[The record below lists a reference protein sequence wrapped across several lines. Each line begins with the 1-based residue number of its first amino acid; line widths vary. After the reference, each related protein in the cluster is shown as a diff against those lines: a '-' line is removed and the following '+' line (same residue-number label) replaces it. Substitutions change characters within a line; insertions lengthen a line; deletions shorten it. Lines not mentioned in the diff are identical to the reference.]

1 MTRLE
6 IESEFAAPEADVLT
20 TLPSELSLRNVR
32 FDLTTFS
39 FLVPAKPGAPWNY
52 TSSTASGVDLRWRSV
67 TGSVQESYT
76 VSWNPAS
83 PDGTN
88 NKTGITATRT
98 TINGLRSNTA
108 YRFSVA
114 AVNIA
119 GYSEESVGTRIVTGL
134 SVW

>member
-1 MTRLE
+1 MT
-6 IESEFAAPEADVLT
+6 F
-20 TLPSELSLRNVR
+20 
-32 FDLTTFS
+32 F
-39 FLVPAKPGAPWNY
+39 FLVPAKPYAPWNY

-88 NKTGITATRT
+88 NKTGITTTET
-98 TINGLRSNTA
+98 TISDLRSNTV

-114 AVNIA
+114 AVNDA
-119 GYSEESVGTRIVTGL
+119 GSSEKSIKKRIVTGL